1 MPEGRTYHIL
11 SSDSDFFIRE
21 AYNSLRTN
29 LFFSFPEQEGC
40 KVLAITSTMQK
51 EGKTTT
57 SLNTTIAIAESGK
70 KVLLVDCD
78 LRKTKLGSIT
88 KSKVKTWLSNVLID
102 SSLLGSSIFKY
113 TENIDVL
120 TAGSIPPNPSEL
132 LGSERMKMLINVLK
146 ERYDYIILDTPPVD
160 MVTDA
165 MVLAPV
171 YDGVLLVIRM
181 GHTLKPALTSAIE
194 QLTYS
199 GAKIIGTVL
208 NGVDREQSSYYSSR
222 YRYGGYRYSRYKYSD
237 AYAPYRQSPKKEESD
252 ND

>member
-11 SSDSDFFIRE
+11 NQDSDFFIRE

-29 LFFSFPEQEGC
+29 LFFSFPEKEGC

-57 SLNTTIAIAESGK
+57 SINTTIAIAESGK
-70 KVLLVDCD
+70 KVLLIDCD
-78 LRKTKLGSIT
+78 LRKPKLGSIT
-88 KSKVKTWLSNVLID
+88 KVNGKTGLSNVLID
-102 SSLLGSSIFKY
+102 SSLLASSIHRY
-113 TENIDVL
+113 SENIDVL

-132 LGSERMKMLINVLK
+132 LGSERMKTLIDVLR

-181 GHTLKPALTSAIE
+181 SYTLKPALTTAIE

-208 NGVDREQSSYYSSR
+208 NSVDRDQSTYYSSR
-222 YRYGGYRYSRYKYSD
+222 YRYGSYRYAKARYGGGSCG
-237 AYAPYRQSPKKEESD
+237 QKKDKDSGG